1 MAEPTLPTES
11 DLHRRRLTE
20 VLESGTRNQLVGLVN
35 ALHPAEIADLLESL
49 PPAQREAVW
58 ELVPTDMDGDVLV
71 HVNDEVRL
79 GLMDGMDSK
88 EILAAVEGLDVDD
101 VADLLQDL
109 PAALTREVLNAMDR
123 QNRQRVEA
131 VLPYPEDSAGG
142 LMNTDVVTVRAD
154 VTLEVVLR
162 YLRLR
167 GSLPEVTDRIFVL
180 SRSERFAGTLSL
192 TNLLTHDPE
201 YTVAEVMERDQET
214 VLVDMQQ
221 QDIARLFETHDL
233 ISAPVIDADGN
244 LLGRITVDDVVD
256 VIRGQAEHQIL
267 TMAGLDEEDDMFAP
281 VILSSRRR
289 AIWLG
294 VNLITAFA
302 AAWVIGLFEATIE
315 QVVALA
321 VLMPVV
327 ASMGGVAGSQTLTLM
342 VRGLATGQV
351 SGANAIWL
359 LNKELAVGAVNGLLW
374 AFVVS
379 AIAVIWFGDLRIGA
393 IIAVAIFINLLCAAV
408 SGVGIPMMLKR
419 LGVDPALA
427 GNVVLTTVTDVVGFM
442 AFLGLATVF
451 LL

>member
-1 MAEPTLPTES
+1 MAEPATES
-11 DLHRRRLTE
+11 DLHLRRLTE

-35 ALHPAEIADLLESL
+35 ALHPAEIASLLESL
-49 PPAQREAVW
+49 PSTQREAVW
-58 ELVPTDMDGDVLV
+58 ELVPSDMDGDVLV
-71 HVNDEVRL
+71 HVNDEVRS

-88 EILAAVEGLDVDD
+88 EILAAAEGLDVDD

-109 PAALTREVLNAMDR
+109 PSALTREVLNAMDR

-162 YLRLR
+162 YLRMR

-180 SRSERFAGTLSL
+180 SRSERFVGTLSL
-192 TNLLTHDPE
+192 INLLTHDPE
-201 YTVAEVMERDQET
+201 YTVAEVMEREQET

-221 QDIARLFETHDL
+221 QEIARLFETHDL
-233 ISAPVIDADGN
+233 ISAPVLDADGN

-256 VIRGQAEHQIL
+256 VIREEAEHQIL

-281 VILSSRRR
+281 VLLSSRRR
-289 AIWLG
+289 AVWLG

-315 QVVALA
+315 QIVALA

-351 SGANAIWL
+351 SATNAGWL
-359 LNKELAVGAVNGLLW
+359 LNKELAVGVVNGLLW
-374 AFVVS
+374 AVVVS

-393 IIAVAIFINLLCAAV
+393 IIAAAIFINTLCAAV
-408 SGVGIPMMLKR
+408 SGVGIPMLLKR

-427 GNVVLTTVTDVVGFM
+427 GNVVLTMVTDVVGFM

>member
-1 MAEPTLPTES
+1 
-11 DLHRRRLTE
+11 
-20 VLESGTRNQLVGLVN
+20 VGLVN

-58 ELVPTDMDGDVLV
+58 ELVPSDMDGDVLV
-71 HVNDEVRL
+71 HVNDEVRS

-162 YLRLR
+162 YLRMR

-201 YTVAEVMERDQET
+201 YTVAEVMERNQET
-214 VLVDMQQ
+214 VMVDMQQ
-221 QDIARLFETHDL
+221 QEIARLFETHDL

-256 VIRGQAEHQIL
+256 VIREQAEHQIL

-289 AIWLG
+289 AVWLG

-374 AFVVS
+374 AFVVA
-379 AIAVIWFGDLRIGA
+379 AIAVVWFGDLRIGA

-408 SGVGIPMMLKR
+408 SGVGIPMLLKR

>member
-1 MAEPTLPTES
+1 MAEPAPPTES

-58 ELVPTDMDGDVLV
+58 ELVPSDMDGDVLV
-71 HVNDEVRL
+71 HVNDEVRS

-162 YLRLR
+162 YLRMR

-201 YTVAEVMERDQET
+201 YTVAEVMERNQET
-214 VLVDMQQ
+214 VMVDMQQ
-221 QDIARLFETHDL
+221 QEIARLFETHDL

-256 VIRGQAEHQIL
+256 VIREQAEHQIL

-289 AIWLG
+289 AVWLG

-374 AFVVS
+374 AFVVA
-379 AIAVIWFGDLRIGA
+379 AIAVVWFGDLRIGA

-408 SGVGIPMMLKR
+408 SGVGIPMLLKR

>member
-1 MAEPTLPTES
+1 MAEPAPPTES

-20 VLESGTRNQLVGLVN
+20 VLGSGTRNQLVGLVN

-58 ELVPTDMDGDVLV
+58 ELVPSDMDGDVLV
-71 HVNDEVRL
+71 HVNDEVRS

-162 YLRLR
+162 YLRMR

-201 YTVAEVMERDQET
+201 YTVAEVMERNQET
-214 VLVDMQQ
+214 VMVDMQQ
-221 QDIARLFETHDL
+221 QEIARLFETHDL

-256 VIRGQAEHQIL
+256 VIREQAEHQIL

-289 AIWLG
+289 AVWLG

-374 AFVVS
+374 AFVVA
-379 AIAVIWFGDLRIGA
+379 AIAVVWFGDLRIGA

-408 SGVGIPMMLKR
+408 SGVGIPMLLKR